1 MEISKIL
8 LPEKDITKELESIW
22 IDHYE
27 NESANH
33 YIPFGPKEILPISI
47 LFLAINPS
55 ISGNHTKGTK
65 LDFWHMD
72 FNVEF
77 KKSCEKPHTH
87 FKKFFELKDSIQKT
101 MGRNYNYSYM
111 DLLYLQETHQKDVMR
126 ISDTTFIIN
135 QAKITIEIINKIRP
149 RLVIVCNTGAAGI
162 LFRHKEKI
170 GFTPILKNEVYHLNK
185 IPFIIDQSKYMGGQ
199 NYLSKLKK
207 EEKQKSL
214 LNEIKTIL
222 EKTEDWYK

>member
-1 MEISKIL
+1 
-8 LPEKDITKELESIW
+8 
-22 IDHYE
+22 
-27 NESANH
+27 
-33 YIPFGPKEILPISI
+33 
-47 LFLAINPS
+47 
-55 ISGNHTKGTK
+55 
-65 LDFWHMD
+65 
-72 FNVEF
+72 
-77 KKSCEKPHTH
+77 
-87 FKKFFELKDSIQKT
+87 
-101 MGRNYNYSYM
+101 
-111 DLLYLQETHQKDVMR
+111 
-126 ISDTTFIIN
+126 
-135 QAKITIEIINKIRP
+135 
-149 RLVIVCNTGAAGI
+149 